1 MGCLNLSGGFLT
13 FLWCHMSLGPPPTM
27 KADGFIICPSLH
39 ASIHPNIH
47 LFIQTMTAP
56 KSCQA
61 HRGESQGHMS
71 VKTRSTAKGGG
82 GGGENE
88 CTHKLLCTNVWAR
101 PCVKLLDD
109 QVREMWFKFTQ
120 NPWSSAFKAW
130 GLVGYTT
137 AGTTVKEQ
145 SSKWLSLP
153 WLTYIW
159 PWQTNPNIENRT
171 YVKTICRRR
180 KAGCGGRASLHLV
193 TDTAVWRETSANML
207 IHKACRRTARPALF
221 CSLLCQ
227 CGCCECIF
235 VCAPVGA
242 VCHAV
247 ICVLAG
253 CH

>member
-1 MGCLNLSGGFLT
+1 MSHVTRPSSNHESWWLYHLSILACLHPPKYSSVYSNNDSTKELSGSQRG
-13 FLWCHMSLGPPPTM
+13 
-27 KADGFIICPSLH
+27 
-39 ASIHPNIH
+39 
-47 LFIQTMTAP
+47 
-56 KSCQA
+56 KSRSYVCQNKIYSE
-61 HRGESQGHMS
+61 R
-71 VKTRSTAKGGG
+71 GGG
-82 GGGENE
+82 GGWENE

-235 VCAPVGA
+235 VCTPVGA

>member
-1 MGCLNLSGGFLT
+1 MSHVTRPSSNHESWWLYHLSILACLHPPKYSSVYSNNDSTKELSGSQRG
-13 FLWCHMSLGPPPTM
+13 
-27 KADGFIICPSLH
+27 
-39 ASIHPNIH
+39 
-47 LFIQTMTAP
+47 
-56 KSCQA
+56 KSRSYVCQNKIY
-61 HRGESQGHMS
+61 SKS
-71 VKTRSTAKGGG
+71 GGG
-82 GGGENE
+82 WENE

-207 IHKACRRTARPALF
+207 IHKACRH
-221 CSLLCQ
+221 CSVHYCVSVGVVSAFLC
-227 CGCCECIF
+227 
-235 VCAPVGA
+235 VHP
-242 VCHAV
+242 
-247 ICVLAG
+247 
-253 CH
+253 

>member
-1 MGCLNLSGGFLT
+1 MSHVTRPSSNHESWWLYHLSILACLHPPKYSSVYSNNDSTKELSGSQRG
-13 FLWCHMSLGPPPTM
+13 
-27 KADGFIICPSLH
+27 
-39 ASIHPNIH
+39 
-47 LFIQTMTAP
+47 
-56 KSCQA
+56 KSRSYVCQNKIYS
-61 HRGESQGHMS
+61 ES
-71 VKTRSTAKGGG
+71 GGG
-82 GGGENE
+82 GWENE

-159 PWQTNPNIENRT
+159 PWQTNPNIDNRT

-207 IHKACRRTARPALF
+207 IHKACRH
-221 CSLLCQ
+221 CSVHYCVSVGVVSAFLC
-227 CGCCECIF
+227 
-235 VCAPVGA
+235 VHP
-242 VCHAV
+242 
-247 ICVLAG
+247 
-253 CH
+253 

>member
-1 MGCLNLSGGFLT
+1 MSHVTRPSSNHESWWLYHLSILACLHPPKYSSVYSNNDSTKELSGSQRG
-13 FLWCHMSLGPPPTM
+13 
-27 KADGFIICPSLH
+27 
-39 ASIHPNIH
+39 
-47 LFIQTMTAP
+47 
-56 KSCQA
+56 KSRSYVCQNKIYS
-61 HRGESQGHMS
+61 ES
-71 VKTRSTAKGGG
+71 GGG
-82 GGGENE
+82 WENE

-159 PWQTNPNIENRT
+159 PWQTNPNIDNRT

-207 IHKACRRTARPALF
+207 IHKACRH
-221 CSLLCQ
+221 CSVHYCVSVGVVSAFLC
-227 CGCCECIF
+227 
-235 VCAPVGA
+235 VHP
-242 VCHAV
+242 
-247 ICVLAG
+247 
-253 CH
+253 

>member
-71 VKTRSTAKGGG
+71 VKTRSTAKVGGG
-82 GGGENE
+82 WENE

-120 NPWSSAFKAW
+120 NPCSSAFKAW

-159 PWQTNPNIENRT
+159 PWQTNPNIDNRT

-207 IHKACRRTARPALF
+207 IHKACRH
-221 CSLLCQ
+221 CSVHYCVSVGVVSAFLC
-227 CGCCECIF
+227 
-235 VCAPVGA
+235 VHP
-242 VCHAV
+242 
-247 ICVLAG
+247 
-253 CH
+253 

>member
-1 MGCLNLSGGFLT
+1 MSHVTRPSSNHESWWLYHLSILACLHPPKYSSVYSNNDSTKELSGSQRG
-13 FLWCHMSLGPPPTM
+13 
-27 KADGFIICPSLH
+27 
-39 ASIHPNIH
+39 
-47 LFIQTMTAP
+47 
-56 KSCQA
+56 KSRSYVCQNKIYS
-61 HRGESQGHMS
+61 ES
-71 VKTRSTAKGGG
+71 GGW
-82 GGGENE
+82 ENE

-120 NPWSSAFKAW
+120 NPCSSAFKAW

-159 PWQTNPNIENRT
+159 PWQTNPNIDNRT

-207 IHKACRRTARPALF
+207 IHKACRH
-221 CSLLCQ
+221 CSVHYCVSVGVVSAFLC
-227 CGCCECIF
+227 
-235 VCAPVGA
+235 VHP
-242 VCHAV
+242 
-247 ICVLAG
+247 
-253 CH
+253 

>member
-1 MGCLNLSGGFLT
+1 MPPSTQIFICLFKQWQHQRAVRLTEGKVKVICLSKQDLQRKWGVG
-13 FLWCHMSLGPPPTM
+13 W
-27 KADGFIICPSLH
+27 
-39 ASIHPNIH
+39 
-47 LFIQTMTAP
+47 
-56 KSCQA
+56 
-61 HRGESQGHMS
+61 
-71 VKTRSTAKGGG
+71 
-82 GGGENE
+82 ENE

-207 IHKACRRTARPALF
+207 IHKACRH
-221 CSLLCQ
+221 CSVHYCVSVGVASAFLC
-227 CGCCECIF
+227 
-235 VCAPVGA
+235 VHP
-242 VCHAV
+242 
-247 ICVLAG
+247 
-253 CH
+253 

>member
-1 MGCLNLSGGFLT
+1 MSHVTRPSSNHESWWLYHLSILACLHPPKYSSVYSNNDSTKELSGSQRG
-13 FLWCHMSLGPPPTM
+13 
-27 KADGFIICPSLH
+27 
-39 ASIHPNIH
+39 
-47 LFIQTMTAP
+47 
-56 KSCQA
+56 KSRSYVCQNKIYS
-61 HRGESQGHMS
+61 ES
-71 VKTRSTAKGGG
+71 VGGG
-82 GGGENE
+82 WENE

-120 NPWSSAFKAW
+120 NPCSSAFKAW

-159 PWQTNPNIENRT
+159 PWQTNPNIDNRT

-207 IHKACRRTARPALF
+207 IHKACRH
-221 CSLLCQ
+221 CSVHYCVSVGVVSAFLC
-227 CGCCECIF
+227 
-235 VCAPVGA
+235 VHP
-242 VCHAV
+242 
-247 ICVLAG
+247 
-253 CH
+253 

>member
-1 MGCLNLSGGFLT
+1 MPPSTQIFICLFKQWQHQRAVRLTEGKVKVICLSKQDLQRK
-13 FLWCHMSLGPPPTM
+13 W
-27 KADGFIICPSLH
+27 
-39 ASIHPNIH
+39 
-47 LFIQTMTAP
+47 
-56 KSCQA
+56 
-61 HRGESQGHMS
+61 
-71 VKTRSTAKGGG
+71 GGG
-82 GGGENE
+82 WENE

-207 IHKACRRTARPALF
+207 IHKACRH
-221 CSLLCQ
+221 CSVHYCVSVGVVSAFLC
-227 CGCCECIF
+227 
-235 VCAPVGA
+235 VHP
-242 VCHAV
+242 
-247 ICVLAG
+247 
-253 CH
+253 